1 MRTHNKDLY
10 INAVIARKFYFHNR
24 IIHTNA
30 VVLILFE
37 NYWEYHTKTHTG
49 EGIFEYSHCN
59 KAFSNDIC
67 HKIDIKYLTGKGY
80 SNEVIVTV
88 YCIDKDSYWG
98 KAYKYSHYEKGFTTK
113 SNLKVHVRVHTREK
127 QFQSKHCTRESQE
140 KSDPKYIPRFTMY
153 KIKHITAGGVIGNF
167 QLNQI

>member
-1 MRTHNKDLY
+1 MRTHNKYLY
-10 INAVIARKFYFHNR
+10 INTVIARKFNFHNR

-37 NYWEYHTKTHTG
+37 NYWEYHTKTHIG
-49 EGIFEYSHCN
+49 EGIFECSHYN

-67 HKIDIKYLTGKGY
+67 HKIGIKYLTGKVY

-98 KAYKYSHYEKGFTTK
+98 KAYK
-113 SNLKVHVRVHTREK
+113 
-127 QFQSKHCTRESQE
+127 
-140 KSDPKYIPRFTMY
+140 
-153 KIKHITAGGVIGNF
+153 
-167 QLNQI
+167 